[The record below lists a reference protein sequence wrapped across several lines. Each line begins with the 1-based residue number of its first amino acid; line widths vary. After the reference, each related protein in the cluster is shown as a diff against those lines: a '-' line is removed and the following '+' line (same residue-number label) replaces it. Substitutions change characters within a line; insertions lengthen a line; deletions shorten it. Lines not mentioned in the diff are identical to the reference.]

1 MRLDDGAIDWQLPRL
16 IAGRTLLARIATR
29 SGQT

>member
-1 MRLDDGAIDWQLPRL
+1 MTPRSIGNCRDL